1 VRWAAALLA
10 FAACCGRSASVRAD
24 EPQQQPALDLT
35 HEPRVAW
42 DPRWRPVAPWEYAA
56 TGGVLLG
63 SFAVLIWGPEPPD
76 NWRGGTKFDDLLGDG
91 VRLDDPSLADQA
103 ATVSDA
109 LYFGSMAYRLVDT
122 LGVAGV
128 GYGDWYLARQMAMI
142 DLESFSVVALAM
154 FGSQV
159 FVGRQRPEYNERCSN
174 PAEPC
179 SSSSARFRSFIA
191 GHPATV
197 LTAAGLT
204 CTHHAH
210 LPLYGG
216 GWGDAL
222 ACGVMIGAAGFTGA
236 TRVLAG
242 KHYPS
247 DLLLGFGLGA
257 FAGFVLPRALH
268 YGFSD
273 EGYYER
279 PGPKAASARPNPAPI
294 LVRVMPWSEPS
305 LIGVSASGIW

>member
-1 VRWAAALLA
+1 VRWAVALLA
-10 FAACCGRSASVRAD
+10 FAALCGRTASARAD
-24 EPQQQPALDLT
+24 EPQQRAAPELAP
-35 HEPRVAW
+35 EPRVAW
-42 DPRWRPVAPWEYAA
+42 DPRWRPVAPWEYAV
-56 TGGVLLG
+56 TGAVLAG

-122 LGVAGV
+122 VGVAGI

-142 DLESFSVVALAM
+142 DLESFSVVALAV

-159 FVGRQRPEYNERCSN
+159 FVGRQRPEYNECSD
-174 PAEPC
+174 PADSCPD
-179 SSSSARFRSFIA
+179 SSSRFRSFIA

-204 CTHHAH
+204 CTHHARM
-210 LPLYGG
+210 PLYGG
-216 GWGDAL
+216 GWGDTL
-222 ACGVMIGAAGFTGA
+222 ACGMMIGAAGFTGA

-273 EGYYER
+273 DGYYER
-279 PGPKAASARPNPAPI
+279 PRPKATNASPAPV

-305 LIGVSASGIW
+305 LLGLSASGIW

>member
-1 VRWAAALLA
+1 MRWAAALLA
-10 FAACCGRSASVRAD
+10 FAACCGHSVGSRAD
-24 EPQQQPALDLT
+24 EPQEQPALERAE
-35 HEPRVAW
+35 EPRVAW
-42 DPRWRPVAPWEYAA
+42 DPRWRPVAPWEYAV

-76 NWRGGTKFDDLLGDG
+76 NWRGGTKFDNFLGDG

-109 LYFGSMAYRLVDT
+109 LYFGSMAYRLVDNV
-122 LGVAGV
+122 GVAGI

-142 DLESFSVVALAM
+142 DLESFSVVALAV

-159 FVGRQRPEYNERCSN
+159 FVGRQRPEYNDCSN
-174 PAEPC
+174 AAEPC
-179 SSSSARFRSFIA
+179 PNSSSRFRSFIA

-204 CTHHAH
+204 CTHHARM
-210 LPLYGG
+210 PLYGG
-216 GWGDAL
+216 GWGDTL
-222 ACGVMIGAAGFTGA
+222 ACGMMIGAAGFTGA

-247 DLLLGFGLGA
+247 DLLLGYGIGA

-273 EGYYER
+273 DGYYER
-279 PGPKAASARPNPAPI
+279 PQPKAANTSAAPV

-305 LIGVSASGIW
+305 LLGLSASGFW

>member
-1 VRWAAALLA
+1 MKRALALLA
-10 FAACCGRSASVRAD
+10 FGACTWRSPDVSAD
-24 EPQQQPALDLT
+24 ELEPGPSTQLT
-35 HEPRVAW
+35 QEPRVAW
-42 DPRWRPVAPWEYAA
+42 DPRWRPVATWEYFV

-63 SFAVLIWGPEPPD
+63 SFAVLIAGPEPPD
-76 NWRGGTKFDDLLGDG
+76 NWRGGTKFDDALGDG
-91 VRLDDPSLADQA
+91 VRLDDPALADKA

-109 LYFGSMAYRLVDT
+109 LYFGSMAYRLVDN
-122 LGVAGV
+122 LGVAGI

-142 DLESFSVVALAM
+142 DLESFSVVAAAM

-159 FVGRQRPEYNERCSN
+159 FVGRQRPEYNERCDD
-174 PAEPC
+174 PADPC
-179 SSSSARFRSFIA
+179 GSSARFRSFIA

-204 CTHHAH
+204 CTHHAR

-216 GWGDAL
+216 GWGDTM
-222 ACGVMIGAAGFTGA
+222 ACGLMIGAAGFTGA

-247 DLLLGFGLGA
+247 DLVLGFGLGA
-257 FAGFVLPRALH
+257 FAGFIVPRALH

-273 EGYYER
+273 EGYYDR
-279 PGPKAASARPNPAPI
+279 PQARAANTKPDHSPI

-305 LIGVSASGIW
+305 VLGLSASGIW